1 MATGNPQAT
10 GDFVTQAILDRK
22 DELAWWKRY
31 KGTIITAVAAVAAV
45 ATTLIDSGLDLPTW
59 ALSVSVAVIGVAN
72 TLGVRYYKPEPTSK
86 NVDMVQQAIAM
97 KIDNAHGISEQN

>member
-1 MATGNPQAT
+1 MVTGNPQAT
-10 GDFVTQAILDRK
+10 GDFVTQALHDRK
-22 DELAWWKRY
+22 DELAWFKRY
-31 KGTIITAVAAVAAV
+31 KGTIITGVAAVAAV

-59 ALSVSVAVIGVAN
+59 VLSVSVAVIGVAN